1 VKKLT
6 EQETARLICIA
17 AAAYPLKKELTDEQQ
32 DDQIY
37 VWRMVLNEIPYKLAE
52 AALIKTLS
60 TTKFF
65 PAPAEI
71 REAAISLIP
80 GPPSA
85 EEAWE
90 EVRKIITSGHCSIE
104 HQYNSWKP
112 EWSNELI
119 GKTVNE
125 MGLREM
131 FESENIS
138 ITMAQFKKYYDNNKA
153 RYKEK
158 RLNEQILRLTGA
170 SKLITGGPNGL
181 DAGD

>member
-1 VKKLT
+1 MTNQEISKLLLMAKAAFPGRSP
-6 EQETARLICIA
+6 ENQQELVA
-17 AAAYPLKKELTDEQQ
+17 LTN
-32 DDQIY
+32 

-52 AALIKTLS
+52 AALIKVLS
-60 TTKFF
+60 STKFF
-65 PAPAEI
+65 PAPSEI
-71 REAAISLIP
+71 REAAINLMP
-80 GPPSA
+80 GPPMA

-90 EVRKIITSGHCSIE
+90 EVRKVITSGHCSIE
-104 HQYNSWKP
+104 NQYNGWKP

-153 RYKEK
+153 GYKEK
-158 RLNEQILRLTGA
+158 QLNEQILRLTGA
-170 SKLITGGPNGL
+170 NKLIAGGPNEL
-181 DAGD
+181 DARD

>member
-1 VKKLT
+1 LT
-6 EQETARLICIA
+6 EQEIARLICMTTA
-17 AAAYPLKKELTDEQQ
+17 AFPLKKELTDEQQ
-32 DDQIY
+32 DDLIT

-52 AALIKTLS
+52 AALIKVLS
-60 TTKFF
+60 STKFF

-71 REAAISLIP
+71 REAAISLMP

-90 EVRKIITSGHCSIE
+90 EVRKVITSGHCSIE
-104 HQYNSWKP
+104 NQYNGWKP
-112 EWSNELI
+112 TWSNELI

-153 RYKEK
+153 GYKEK
-158 RLNEQILRLTGA
+158 RLNEQILRLTGT
-170 SKLITGGPNGL
+170 SKLITGGPNAL
-181 DAGD
+181 DAGV